1 MVVFDRWLAATGQ
14 RPRPGALNW
23 TPMSDPGHAAGG
35 SRTWQTHQRSSMR
48 ARRTAPHLVCLR
60 DRLRRLP
67 SPGGQ
72 ARPRDPK
79 CAIAYAIASDSIV
92 AVGLSDCAADAVPC
106 GLAWRVLPRLRLR
119 CNRFRGGR
127 IVSVCRVSGVAT
139 SPRAKSD
146 DERQVGAPIWG
157 RVLAAVVAVVL
168 TPQRSHRA
176 RRLTSVINYP
186 APRTAEP
193 AHGSAPSPKP
203 RSIP

>member
-1 MVVFDRWLAATGQ
+1 LDATRVTLRAGAAPGKHTKGHRCARAAPPPIPSVFVTGC
-14 RPRPGALNW
+14 
-23 TPMSDPGHAAGG
+23 AG
-35 SRTWQTHQRSSMR
+35 
-48 ARRTAPHLVCLR
+48 
-60 DRLRRLP
+60 LP

-92 AVGLSDCAADAVPC
+92 AVGLSDCAADAPC

-127 IVSVCRVSGVAT
+127 IVSVCRVSGAAT
-139 SPRAKSD
+139 SPTAKSD